1 MFSVATIGGIAAGV
15 VIIGI
20 IICLL
25 SCCLCCAVRIKSKSK
40 QVIHTFNLGPALY
53 YTCTQ
58 LISSFSCH
66 ALQDVPV
73 HI

>member
-1 MFSVATIGGIAAGV
+1 MLGVATIGGIAAGV

-40 QVIHTFNLGPALY
+40 RVTL
-53 YTCTQ
+53 
-58 LISSFSCH
+58 LI
-66 ALQDVPV
+66 
-73 HI
+73 